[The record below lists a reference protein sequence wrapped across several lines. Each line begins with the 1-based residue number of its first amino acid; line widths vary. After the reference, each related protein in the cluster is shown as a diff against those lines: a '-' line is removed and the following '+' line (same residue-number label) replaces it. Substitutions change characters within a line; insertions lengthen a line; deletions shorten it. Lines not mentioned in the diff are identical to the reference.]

1 MKKTLGGGLLGLA
14 MASALAQEDAVVVT
28 ATRVPQPS
36 LDVPASVDRLYADEI
51 RDGRPQVNLSES
63 LGRVPGIVVQNRQ
76 NYAQDLQI
84 SSRGFGARATFGVR
98 GIRLIADGIP
108 ATMPDGQGQAATF
121 ALGSAERIEVLRGPF
136 SSLYGNA
143 SGGVIVVDTEDPPEK
158 PTVGVDVM
166 GGTYDTWRAG
176 VRLGGWNNLLDASR
190 FESDGYRDHSAVRRD
205 HYNWKAKYPVR
216 QDTSLGLIFNQLRQ
230 PETQDPLGL
239 SRAQVEDNPR
249 QATPQAIQF
258 NTRKTIFQEQLGAT
272 LEHQLSSV
280 SKIQATVYGG
290 NRWVE
295 QYLAIPLAAQNA
307 PTSSGGVVQLDR
319 QYTGGALRFSTLV
332 GESAILGGCR
342 VRPHGGAPQ
351 GLHQQPRRAGALKR
365 DEDDEVSATDFYA
378 QAEWQFTE
386 RWSAHA
392 GLRTSRVEFKS
403 TDFFIIPG
411 NPDDSGTR
419 TYSETTP
426 VAGLLYRCTKNPT
439 STAPSATASRRRP
452 SPSWRTRIRRRAGS
466 TSRCTPRTAGMP
478 SRGEDDPA
486 EARAGQ
492 CGAVRHRDA
501 RRDRGRRATWRP
513 HHLQERRAHRA
524 VRLRARRREVLPGP
538 FGEQLAY
545 TYLDATYKEGFSSRV
560 LGNTVTIPAG
570 NALPGVPKNQ
580 AYGQLSYRQPRFYTY
595 LEALYRSK
603 VPVNDANS
611 EFADAYTVLNLVGA
625 LVQQGPGWRI
635 SEYVRMDNVTD
646 RNYVGSVIV
655 NEGERPLLRAF
666 TAAQHECW
674 HPGKPSVLITT
685 PRGERPL

>member
-319 QYTGGALRFSTLV
+319 QYTGGALRFSTGEIVRFSV
-332 GESAILGGCR
+332 GVEYDLMEERRRGFINNLGT
-342 VRPHGGAPQ
+342 
-351 GLHQQPRRAGALKR
+351 AGALKR
-365 DEDDEVSATDFYA
+365 DEDDEVSATDLYA
-378 QAEWQFTE
+378 QLEWRFAE
-386 RWSAHA
+386 RWSVHG
-392 GLRTSRVEFKS
+392 GLRASRVEFKS
-403 TDFFIIPG
+403 TDHFIAPG

-426 VAGLLYRCTKNPT
+426 VAGLLFRYSKTTSFYGSYGEGFETPTFAELAHQNPPT
-439 STAPSATASRRRP
+439 TGLNFALEASR
-452 SPSWRTRIRRRAGS
+452 SKH
-466 TSRCTPRTAGMP
+466 
-478 SRGEDDPA
+478 A
-486 EARAGQ
+486 EAGVKTIFPQVARVNAAVFAIETRDEIVVDVASGGRTTFRNAGRTERQ
-492 CGAVRHRDA
+492 GFEIGAE
-501 RRDRGRRATWRP
+501 T
-513 HHLQERRAHRA
+513 L
-524 VRLRARRREVLPGP
+524 LRGP
-538 FGEQLAY
+538 FSAQFAY
-545 TYLDATYKEGFSSRV
+545 TYLDATFEEGFA
-560 LGNTVTIPAG
+560 IPPG
-570 NALPGVPKNQ
+570 NALPGVPKSQ
-580 AYGQLSYRQPRFYTY
+580 AYAQLRYRQPKFYTY
-595 LEALYRSK
+595 LEALYRAR

-611 EFADAYTVLNLVGA
+611 EFADAYTVFNLVGA

-635 SEYVRMDNVTD
+635 SEYVRMDNITD

-655 NEGERPLLRAF
+655 NDANGRFYE
-666 TAAQHECW
+666 
-674 HPGKPSVLITT
+674 PS
-685 PRGERPL
+685 PRRNMSAGIQASLQF

>member
-14 MASALAQEDAVVVT
+14 MASALAQEDAVVIT

-36 LDVPASVDRLYADEI
+36 LEVPASVDRLYADEI

-143 SGGVIVVDTEDPPEK
+143 AGGVIVVDTEDPPEK

-176 VRLGGWNNLLDASR
+176 IRLGGYNNLLDASR

-205 HYNWKAKYPVR
+205 HYNLKSKYPLR
-216 QDTSLGLIFNQLRQ
+216 PDTSLALIFNQLRQ

-239 SRAQVEDNPR
+239 SRAQVDDNPR

-258 NTRKTIFQEQLGAT
+258 NTRKTIYQEQLGAT

-295 QYLAIPLAAQNA
+295 QYLAIPLAAQAA

-319 QYTGGALRFSTLV
+319 QYTGGALRFSTGEVVRFSV
-332 GESAILGGCR
+332 GVEYDLMEERRRGFINNLGT
-342 VRPHGGAPQ
+342 AE
-351 GLHQQPRRAGALKR
+351 ALKR
-365 DEDDEVSATDFYA
+365 DEDDEVTATDFYA
-378 QAEWQFTE
+378 QAEWRFAE
-386 RWSAHA
+386 RWSVHG

-403 TDFFIIPG
+403 TDHFIAPG

-426 VAGLLYRCTKNPT
+426 VAGLLFRYSKTTSFYGSYGEGFETPTFAELAHQNP
-439 STAPSATASRRRP
+439 PATGLNFALEASR
-452 SPSWRTRIRRRAGS
+452 SKH
-466 TSRCTPRTAGMP
+466 
-478 SRGEDDPA
+478 A
-486 EARAGQ
+486 EAGVKTVFPQTARVNAALFAIETRDEIVVDVASGGRTTFRNAGRTERQ
-492 CGAVRHRDA
+492 GFEIGAE
-501 RRDRGRRATWRP
+501 T
-513 HHLQERRAHRA
+513 L
-524 VRLRARRREVLPGP
+524 LRGP
-538 FGEQLAY
+538 FNAQFAY
-545 TYLDATYKEGFSSRV
+545 TYLDATFKEGFA
-560 LGNTVTIPAG
+560 IPAG
-570 NALPGVPKNQ
+570 NALPGVPKTQ
-580 AYGQLSYRQPRFYTY
+580 AYAQLSYRQPRFYTY
-595 LEALYRSK
+595 LEALYRAR

-611 EFADAYTVLNLVGA
+611 EFADAYTVFNLVGA

-655 NEGERPLLRAF
+655 NDANGRFYE
-666 TAAQHECW
+666 
-674 HPGKPSVLITT
+674 PS
-685 PRGERPL
+685 PRRNMSAGIQASLQF